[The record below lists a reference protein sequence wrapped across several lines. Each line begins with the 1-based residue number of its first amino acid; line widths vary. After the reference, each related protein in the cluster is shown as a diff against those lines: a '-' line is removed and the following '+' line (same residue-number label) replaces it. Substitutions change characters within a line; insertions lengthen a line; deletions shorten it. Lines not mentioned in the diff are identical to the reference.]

1 VNPLRIVKIDRHLN
15 VDDFDCEQDDLNR
28 FLTRHALNNQRAN
41 SSTTYLA
48 QIDNQVVGYYTI
60 VVGHVGF
67 EDVPERLSK
76 GLARHPVPLVILAR
90 LAVDH
95 RWQSRGVGSGLL
107 KDAMMR
113 ALNVSEIAGVRAL
126 AVHAK
131 DDEAAAFY
139 RHFDFIPSPTNRL
152 HLYVLIKDLRSL
164 FG

>member
-1 VNPLRIVKIDRHLN
+1 
-15 VDDFDCEQDDLNR
+15 
-28 FLTRHALNNQRAN
+28 
-41 SSTTYLA
+41 
-48 QIDNQVVGYYTI
+48 
-60 VVGHVGF
+60 
-67 EDVPERLSK
+67 
-76 GLARHPVPLVILAR
+76 
-90 LAVDH
+90 VDH